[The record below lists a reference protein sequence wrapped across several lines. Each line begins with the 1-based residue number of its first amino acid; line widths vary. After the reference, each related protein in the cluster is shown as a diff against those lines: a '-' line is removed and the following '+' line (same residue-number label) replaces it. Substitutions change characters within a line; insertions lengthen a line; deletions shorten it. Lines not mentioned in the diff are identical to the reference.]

1 MEFEEY
7 YELRFG
13 RKPKLLRKATPC
25 PGADVARVVPGRGA
39 RCGASAGARLHR
51 VGLDERVELVPVHAR
66 VGAADRLR

>member
-25 PGADVARVVPGRGA
+25 PGADVARASTVLVQEVA
-39 RCGASAGARLHR
+39 GAST
-51 VGLDERVELVPVHAR
+51 VPVQR
-66 VGAADRLR
+66 WSR